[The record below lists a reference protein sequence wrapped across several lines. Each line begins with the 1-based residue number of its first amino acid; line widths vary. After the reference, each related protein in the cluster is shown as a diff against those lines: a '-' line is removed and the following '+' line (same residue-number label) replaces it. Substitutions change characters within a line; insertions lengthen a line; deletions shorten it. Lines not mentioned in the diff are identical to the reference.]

1 VTVRGFLT
9 GLAMLLVVTPGLRA
23 ETVFVTDELRLRL
36 QAEPTDTS
44 AVVANLGSGDRLE
57 LVDRA
62 GFYSLVK
69 TADGKEG
76 WAKTAYLI
84 TEKPARAQLLELQA
98 EFTALQDSVGPD
110 KLELASVQ
118 EQLQATGQKLEQSQ
132 VEASARAARLEQLEQ
147 ENVDYRQQLGIGEW
161 KMPWRWA
168 ALGIGFSLLAG
179 IALGML
185 WFDSRSRKR
194 HGGFRIY

>member
-1 VTVRGFLT
+1 
-9 GLAMLLVVTPGLRA
+9 MLLVVTPGLRA

-98 EFTALQDSVGPD
+98 EFKTLQDSVAPD
-110 KLELASVQ
+110 KLELVNAWCI
-118 EQLQATGQKLEQSQ
+118 TF
-132 VEASARAARLEQLEQ
+132 
-147 ENVDYRQQLGIGEW
+147 N
-161 KMPWRWA
+161 
-168 ALGIGFSLLAG
+168 F
-179 IALGML
+179 
-185 WFDSRSRKR
+185 
-194 HGGFRIY
+194 